1 MNTTAGAL
9 RARWAAGKPTFGVWV
24 ALACPFAVELL
35 ATPGVDYVCVD
46 QQHGIVDGRDVVG
59 LMRAAEGRGAV
70 PITRVPANRPWLI
83 GKALDV
89 GAQGVVVPLVSS
101 PGEAAAAVAACRY
114 PPAGVRSFGPIR
126 SSITMDARDPRT
138 LGDEVLC
145 FVMVETREGVEQ
157 VERIAAT
164 PGLDGIY
171 VGPADLALGLG
182 LAPDL
187 DKAEPEHE
195 AAVERIL
202 HACRAAGIVAGIQ
215 CGSGRS
221 ARRYADMGFQLVTFA
236 KDSSVLQAAMRRELE
251 AALGEARPAAAGR
264 DGYT

>member
-1 MNTTAGAL
+1 MTAKARAL
-9 RARWAAGKPTFGVWV
+9 RDRWAAGRPAFGVWA
-24 ALACPFAVELL
+24 ALACPFAVELC
-35 ATPGVDYVCVD
+35 AASGVDYVCVD
-46 QQHGIVDGRDVVG
+46 QQHGVVGEQDLVG
-59 LMRAAEGRGAV
+59 LMRAAEARGSV
-70 PITRVPANRPWLI
+70 PMTRVPANRPWLI
-83 GKALDV
+83 GKALDL

-101 PGEAAAAVAACRY
+101 PAEAAAAVAACRY
-114 PPAGVRSFGPIR
+114 PPQGVRSFGPIR
-126 SSITMDARDPRT
+126 SSLT
-138 LGDEVLC
+138 LGAHDLGTLGQEVLC
-145 FVMVETREGVEQ
+145 FVMVETRAGVEQ

-187 DKAEPEHE
+187 DKTEPEHE

-202 HACRAAGIVAGIQ
+202 RACRAAGIVAGIQ

-221 ARRYADMGFQLVTFA
+221 ARRYADMGFRLVTFA

-251 AALGEARPAAAGR
+251 GALGEVRPAASG
-264 DGYT
+264 GYA